1 MRIGRYELVAELAR
15 GGMGIVYLACVQGP
29 GGFSKLLIIKEL
41 KPEFVDDP
49 AILSMFV
56 EEARLA
62 ARLQHPNVA
71 QTIEVAQEG
80 NRPYIAMEYLQ
91 GQSLAT
97 IHRRARGKLSPE
109 ALLRVIVEML
119 RGLHYAHT
127 LTDYDG
133 ANLGLI
139 HRDVSPHNVF
149 ITYAG
154 EVKVLDFG
162 IAKAADT
169 QLETRTGVLKGK
181 VAYLAPELVHGR
193 EYDARVDVF
202 SAGAMI
208 WEAVA
213 GRPLWKGSKEVDVL
227 HSLIN
232 WEVPRIRSACP
243 DISDELAHICD
254 KATAAN
260 PAERYESAEALHMAL
275 EAYLASRAGKVN
287 SLREIG
293 ATLAEAF
300 KEERERLR
308 RILERALQDLKNGE
322 RDRIAVITQQQVNSP
337 LTSSSKSISW
347 PVTRSPAVDAIAPDR
362 AGHKTR
368 RMVAGALSVLA
379 LSGAGYFVFR
389 SKMAAS
395 ATPEAP
401 VQVQS
406 AVAPSGSSPP
416 VAPVAPTATVPPST
430 FSLIV
435 RTTPPNAKLT
445 IDGFRAQ
452 APYSS
457 RCPSGQ
463 SLTIGANADGFVPRL
478 EEVVCDGDIAL
489 DLALERQ
496 VLGATHVRPP
506 VRARTPANN
515 AAANPA
521 APPTTPSAPPPAST
535 DVNPA
540 GGKRPTRAI
549 DPNNPYGNQ

>member
-15 GGMGIVYLACVQGP
+15 GGMGIVYLARAQGP

-49 AILSMFV
+49 AILSMFA

-62 ARLQHPNVA
+62 ARLQHPNIA
-71 QTIEVAQEG
+71 QTIEVAQEE

-97 IHRRARGKLSPE
+97 IHRRAKGKLSPE
-109 ALLRVIVEML
+109 ALLRVIIEML

-133 ANLGLI
+133 TNLGLV

-154 EVKVLDFG
+154 EVKVLDFD

-213 GRPLWKGSKEVDVL
+213 GRTLWRGAKEVDVL
-227 HSLIN
+227 TSLIN

-243 DISDELAHICD
+243 DISDELEHICD
-254 KATAAN
+254 KAAAAN
-260 PAERYESAEALHMAL
+260 PAERYPSAEALLLDL
-275 EAYLASRAGKVN
+275 EAYLAGKPGKVQ
-287 SLREIG
+287 SLRDIG
-293 ATLAEAF
+293 VTVAAAF
-300 KEERERLR
+300 QEERERLR
-308 RILERALQDLKNGE
+308 RILERTLQDLKNGE
-322 RDRIAVITQQQVNSP
+322 VDRLAVISPQGNSP

-347 PVTRSPAVDAIAPDR
+347 PVTRSRSETLAAHRD
-362 AGHKTR
+362 GQKTR
-368 RMVAGALSVLA
+368 RVLAGTVSMLA
-379 LSGAGYFVFR
+379 LSGAGYFAFR
-389 SKMAAS
+389 AKTAS
-395 ATPEAP
+395 PAVPDAP

-406 AVAPSGSSPP
+406 GVAPSISTPP
-416 VAPVAPTATVPPST
+416 VAPSASPPPST
-430 FSLIV
+430 YALVV

-445 IDGFRAQ
+445 VDGFRAQ

-457 RCPSGQ
+457 RCPIGQ
-463 SLTIGANADGFVPRL
+463 SLTIGANADGFVPKL
-478 EEVVCDGDIAL
+478 EDIVCDGDISL

-496 VLGATHVRPP
+496 PAPLVGHARPP
-506 VRARTPANN
+506 ARPRTPVSN
-515 AAANPA
+515 ATATPA
-521 APPTTPSAPPPAST
+521 SPPTTPSAHTPATAST
-535 DVNPA
+535 DVDPA
-540 GGKRPTRAI
+540 GGKRPNRAI
-549 DPNNPYGNQ
+549 DPNNPYGNP

>member
-15 GGMGIVYLACVQGP
+15 GGMGIVYLARVQGP

-97 IHRRARGKLSPE
+97 IHRRAKGKLSSE
-109 ALLRVIVEML
+109 ALLRVIIEML

-133 ANLGLI
+133 ANLGLV

-202 SAGAMI
+202 SAGAML

-213 GRPLWKGSKEVDVL
+213 GRPLWRGSKEVDVL

-232 WEVPRIRSACP
+232 WEVPRIRSACS
-243 DISDELAHICD
+243 DISDELANICD
-254 KATAAN
+254 KATAPN
-260 PAERYESAEALHMAL
+260 PAERYESAEALHLAL
-275 EAYLASRAGKVN
+275 ETYLAGQPGKVN

-293 ATLAEAF
+293 VTIAEAF

-322 RDRIAVITQQQVNSP
+322 GDRLAVITPQQGNSQ

-347 PVTRSPAVDAIAPDR
+347 PVTRSPAVEALAPER
-362 AGHKTR
+362 GGHKTG
-368 RMVAGALSVLA
+368 RMLAGALSVLA
-379 LSGAGYFVFR
+379 LSGTGYFVFH
-389 SKMAAS
+389 SKTGAPAA
-395 ATPEAP
+395 PEAP

-406 AVAPSGSSPP
+406 TVAPSGSSPP
-416 VAPVAPTATVPPST
+416 VAPSPTPPNT
-430 FSLIV
+430 FALVV

-457 RCPSGQ
+457 RCPAGQ
-463 SLTIGANADGFVPRL
+463 ALTIGANADGFVPKL
-478 EEVVCDGDIAL
+478 EEVVCNDDIAL
-489 DLALERQ
+489 DIALERQ
-496 VLGATHVRPP
+496 PAAVVGHARPP
-506 VRARTPANN
+506 VRARAAVNN
-515 AAANPA
+515 AAASPV
-521 APPTTPSAPPPAST
+521 APPTTPSAHTPAST
-535 DVNPA
+535 DVDPA
-540 GGKRPTRAI
+540 GGKRPMRPI